1 MVPPLGYKVWKV
13 NEVEQTL
20 DLYLST
26 KYGMQRIAI
35 IEQMGDSTFECHLQK
50 QRCAYTTEVMH
61 GTVEEVQK
69 KIEND
74 IIQSFK
80 DELKRLK
87 RSVVVY
93 EDFIAVFTGK
103 EAESKNE
110 SMESTRN
117 KLERNRK
124 TIRLFKRKHK
134 SDQEYIRLLEK
145 RMKLYE

>member
-61 GTVEEVQK
+61 GPVEEVQD
-69 KIEND
+69 KIESD
-74 IIQSFK
+74 IIQSLK

-87 RSVVVY
+87 RSVGVY
-93 EDFIAVFTGK
+93 EDFIAVLTEQEVDQK
-103 EAESKNE
+103 IESVE
-110 SMESTRN
+110 SMRN

-124 TIRLFKRKHK
+124 TIRLLKRKHK

>member
-1 MVPPLGYKVWKV
+1 MLPLGYRVWKV

-26 KYGMQRIAI
+26 KYGIQCVAI
-35 IEQMGDSTFECHLQK
+35 IEQTGDSTFECYLQK
-50 QRCAYTTEVMH
+50 QRCVFTTEVIH
-61 GTVEEVQK
+61 GTVEAVQA

-80 DELKRLK
+80 EELDRLK
-87 RSVVVY
+87 RSVAVY
-93 EDFIAVFTGK
+93 EEFIAVFTGQ

-110 SMESTRN
+110 SMKSMRN
-117 KLERNRK
+117 KLEKNRK
-124 TIRLFKRKHK
+124 TIRLLKRKHK

-145 RMKLYE
+145 RAKLYE